1 MIAHNSTSSPTTYR
15 FYSTERLVI
24 FFPSQLLQVDD
35 KTNYDNMF
43 QNNKQQVKKIR
54 MLYYCL

>member
-43 QNNKQQVKKIR
+43 QNNKQQVKNNR
-54 MLYYCL
+54 MLY